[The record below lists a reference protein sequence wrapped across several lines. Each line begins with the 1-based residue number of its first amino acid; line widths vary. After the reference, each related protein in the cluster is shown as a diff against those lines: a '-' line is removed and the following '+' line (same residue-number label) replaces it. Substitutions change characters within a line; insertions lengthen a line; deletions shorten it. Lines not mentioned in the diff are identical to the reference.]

1 MISIRQDSLS
11 LLDRWT
17 GRVVGLFESC
27 VEVGHLDREAA
38 IEAIQRPLARHGGE
52 HAQPVPED
60 VVEQIL
66 AASVVD
72 KQMLRDDFPAAEQ
85 RYRAAIL
92 ELVLYRLYEDA
103 VRAGAPTLQASKPL
117 TDRILSDHVAAGLR
131 AVPFRDRRRAV
142 RILRVLARRSSGKVI
157 MTADEILADVGSER
171 VPVHRPRE
179 RRRVERTL
187 EQLTRARLL
196 EAGGGDRPGSGRT
209 R

>member
-1 MISIRQDSLS
+1 
-11 LLDRWT
+11 
-17 GRVVGLFESC
+17 
-27 VEVGHLDREAA
+27 
-38 IEAIQRPLARHGGE
+38 
-52 HAQPVPED
+52 
-60 VVEQIL
+60 
-66 AASVVD
+66 
-72 KQMLRDDFPAAEQ
+72 MLRDDFPAAEQ

-171 VPVHRPRE
+171 APVHRPRE
-179 RRRVERTL
+179 RRRVAEDA
-187 EQLTRARLL
+187 RAADASPAPR
-196 EAGGGDRPGSGRT
+196 GRWG
-209 R
+209 

>member
-38 IEAIQRPLARHGGE
+38 IEAIQRPLAQHGGE

-131 AVPFRDRRRAV
+131 AVPLRDRSRAV
-142 RILRVLARRSSGKVI
+142 RILRVLARRSSGKII
-157 MTADEILADVGSER
+157 MTADEMLADIGSSAL
-171 VPVHRPRE
+171 PCTGP
-179 RRRVERTL
+179 
-187 EQLTRARLL
+187 AN
-196 EAGGGDRPGSGRT
+196 GGASRGRSSS
-209 R
+209 